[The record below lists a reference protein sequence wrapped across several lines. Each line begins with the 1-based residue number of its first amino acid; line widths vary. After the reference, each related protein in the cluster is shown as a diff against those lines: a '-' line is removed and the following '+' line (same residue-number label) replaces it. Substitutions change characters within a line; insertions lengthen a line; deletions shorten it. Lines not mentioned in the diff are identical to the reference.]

1 LKNENQECII
11 KSAVGTSLYD
21 ITPTGRIVNLL
32 LSGGDRMKILTSF
45 LKWLIS
51 LLKKKKQPDIK
62 IEAVNSIVNIII
74 NHKD

>member
-1 LKNENQECII
+1 MKNENQECII